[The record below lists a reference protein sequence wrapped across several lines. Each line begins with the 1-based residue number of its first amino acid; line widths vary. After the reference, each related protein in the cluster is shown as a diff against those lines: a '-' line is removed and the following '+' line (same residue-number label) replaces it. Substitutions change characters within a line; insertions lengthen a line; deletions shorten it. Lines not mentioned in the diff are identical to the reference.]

1 MGSSNSWSSISA
13 PSRRRIDLTPTGVT
27 FSRDATGI
35 PPPST
40 VDRTDE
46 VALVNDIYCL
56 KNPRFMIDFIGLIV
70 CGAIY
75 LIVLGVMNIK
85 RAESE

>member
-1 MGSSNSWSSISA
+1 M
-13 PSRRRIDLTPTGVT
+13 L
-27 FSRDATGI
+27 
-35 PPPST
+35 
-40 VDRTDE
+40 
-46 VALVNDIYCL
+46 
-56 KNPRFMIDFIGLIV
+56 DFIGLIV

>member
-1 MGSSNSWSSISA
+1 
-13 PSRRRIDLTPTGVT
+13 
-27 FSRDATGI
+27 
-35 PPPST
+35 
-40 VDRTDE
+40 
-46 VALVNDIYCL
+46 
-56 KNPRFMIDFIGLIV
+56 MIDFIGLIV